1 MKSLKKAP
9 ALQERD
15 STVSM
20 RSSFLT
26 AIGKRR
32 NIRDSHASRDA
43 RKSENQASVDQ
54 NASETCVSGI
64 LDYCQDG
71 NADPIK
77 KLLSTR
83 TAIVK
88 LLQTLNSNID
98 VYGNT
103 CLHVA
108 VAHNDYVLA
117 TVLLVRGAD
126 PNRCNRSGISPLI
139 LSLRL
144 FGSVSKLSQ
153 LLLVHAGKEAVRGE
167 SQEEGFIPSET
178 STPDSVKKKNAKP
191 ISLVLTFNK
200 DPPSTTPSTSPVVDT
215 SKAYTSL
222 TLTSSQ
228 VLIRFQQIVPRAPFS
243 ANAAAFLDLKISYT
257 PDHFLSSQTKSGTT
271 PLMKAAFKGNL
282 DFIRQHLGTRYHPS
296 IDQIDHRGFTA
307 LCYACISGHVATVQ
321 YLVEICGARI
331 EGADS
336 VDIHPWTE
344 EVVPRPLMLASFSG
358 AASVAQYLVKSGAD
372 VNARVGGCT
381 ALMVACWMR
390 RFDVVQVLVGARA
403 VYDKE
408 MGDWVRSGLRKLRRM
423 SGVFWSE
430 DMDLQGWRLVSLVK
444 REGLRKDASLLSS
457 EDMEDAARIIS
468 ILKADQPVVALT
480 QEVTEVDDGVV
491 FDFDQI
497 TEQGGEARF
506 QTIDLTEKLPTR
518 GTELDESFLQVFKC
532 VILLA
537 MAANKHD
544 KATYVVIAAKQIRQ
558 SSTLLSLIDCMRAAD
573 RSSKDYCV
581 PISPHYSKCYSNRL
595 FETSLFANTAHSK
608 VIKDQICAVK
618 ATQEALMFATKMACG
633 IWPPA
638 NALTEMIQAASQ
650 LSKACR
656 LLTELANLTGFYPVL
671 EKALVLKLDS
681 VNENRTSADIE
692 ISLLQHNEFE
702 STSKGWPRPNQLT
715 FQKYTQLNGL
725 RNVESLSKSI
735 AASTAPDPPECQQQ
749 PLSADADTKYFA
761 SLEQSLRRFVVAVN
775 DLKKLQTQKLRDR
788 YIPATK
794 LISERSNQIIEEI
807 QGFDLFVDF
816 AESFDSVILEECDV
830 VAMEATGVTLQITN
844 FPAPALLILD
854 LVQQEVVEAAARVE
868 DIGREASF
876 IWATVETE
884 RKMIESCIPCVMAIK
899 KLFSVAKTVA
909 QKIRSC
915 WEGDVQRQLEW
926 KRKTTQ
932 NEKVQA
938 LFQAWSGGASEA
950 SKERVDISKLNL
962 DDDISGIVFDP
973 KLGGLKGGKLDKI
986 IELITSHN
994 NFDLDMAQT
1003 LLMCHHSF
1011 STSVELLKSLCAR
1024 YECMLPPP
1032 NLNERE
1038 FQTWFEVKCKPVQ
1051 QNVLKVFGIWLN
1063 LYLQED
1069 FVMNELLSSNLR
1081 FFIETTVSEDWESH
1095 AKTLLGTMDSK
1106 TQATGVTPST
1116 SSKHISRAYLPK
1128 GIINIFSLGVDPSAV
1143 FSDATRILEVDALE
1157 FAKQLTLFEFDEFA
1171 LVRPSECLDQI
1182 WSANIEKERAAAKL
1196 QVLTKKQTSCKHQ
1209 SKEYSSPS
1217 ESAISKMIGHTN
1229 KLSLWIA
1236 TTILSCA
1243 NIKIRVL
1250 LLRYFAQCAIKCR
1263 ELSNYNGITGIVAG
1277 LSMAPIA
1284 RLHKTWRK
1292 FGKYYS
1298 SILSD
1303 YEASASIVSPK
1314 GQYANYRKELKD
1326 IKLPAIPFLGVYL
1339 TDITFIDLG
1348 NPELLPCQSPNP
1360 SRSDR
1365 IINFDKCRK
1374 IASVIKEIQKFQ
1386 AVQFVHA
1393 PVDWMQDFFG
1403 RIGEVD
1409 ALFNAGAVTAVVME
1423 QNLGLAVG
1431 NEDGLY
1437 TQSLVVEPREEEDDD
1452 ESDGAE

>member
-1 MKSLKKAP
+1 MKSLKKSP
-9 ALQERD
+9 ALQDRD
-15 STVSM
+15 STASM

-32 NIRDSHASRDA
+32 NIRDSRVSKDP
-43 RKSENQASVDQ
+43 RKSENQASIDQ
-54 NASETCVSGI
+54 NASETCASGI
-64 LDYCQDG
+64 LDFCQDG

-83 TAIVK
+83 AAIAK

-139 LSLRL
+139 LSIRL
-144 FGSVSKLSQ
+144 YGTVSKLSQ
-153 LLLVHAGKEAVRGE
+153 LLLVHGGKEAVRGE
-167 SQEEGFIPSET
+167 SQEDGFIPSET
-178 STPDSVKKKNAKP
+178 STPDSVKKRNAKP
-191 ISLVLTFNK
+191 ISLVLTFGK
-200 DPPSTTPSTSPVVDT
+200 DPPSATAPVTSPIVDT
-215 SKAYTSL
+215 PKSYTSL
-222 TLTSSQ
+222 TLTSTQ
-228 VLIRFQQIVPRAPFS
+228 LQNRFNQIAPRAPFI
-243 ANAAAFLDLKISYT
+243 ATTAAFLDLKISYT
-257 PDHFLSSQTKSGTT
+257 PDHFLSSQHKNGTT
-271 PLMKAAFKGNL
+271 PLMNAAFKGNL
-282 DFIRQHLGTRYHPS
+282 DFIRMHLGTRYHPA
-296 IDQIDHRGFTA
+296 IDKIDSRGFTA

-321 YLVEICGARI
+321 YLVEVCGARI

-336 VDIHPWTE
+336 VEIHPWIE
-344 EVVPRPLMLASFSG
+344 EVVPHPLMLASFSG
-358 AASVAQYLVKSGAD
+358 SASVVQYLIKSGVD
-372 VNARVGGCT
+372 VNARVRGCT
-381 ALMVACWMR
+381 ALMIACWMR

-403 VYDKE
+403 AYDKE
-408 MGDWVRSGLRKLRRM
+408 MGDWVRSGLRKLKRM
-423 SGVFWSE
+423 SFAFWSE
-430 DMDLQGWRLVSLVK
+430 DVELQGWRLVVLAK
-444 REGLRKDASLLSS
+444 RDGVRKDMSLLSS
-457 EDMEDAARIIS
+457 EDMEDAGRVIS
-468 ILKADQPVVALT
+468 ILKADQPVVAVVKE
-480 QEVTEVDDGVV
+480 QAEADDGVV

-558 SSTLLSLIDCMRAAD
+558 SSNLLSLVDCMRSAD

-581 PISPHYSKCYSNRL
+581 PLSPHYSKCYSNRL

-608 VIKDQICAVK
+608 AIKDQISVVK

-638 NALTEMIQAASQ
+638 NALTEMIQAASH

-656 LLTELANLTGFYPVL
+656 LLTELANLVGFYPGL

-692 ISLLQHNEFE
+692 ISLLQQNEFE
-702 STSKGWPRPNQLT
+702 SPSKGWPRPNQLT

-735 AASTAPDPPECQQQ
+735 AASSMDSSDSQQQ
-749 PLSADADTKYFA
+749 PHGADADTKYFA
-761 SLEQSLRRFVVAVN
+761 ALEQSLRRFVIAVN
-775 DLKKLQTQKLRDR
+775 DLKKLQTQKLRDK
-788 YIPATK
+788 YIIATK
-794 LISERSNQIIEEI
+794 LISERSNEIIEEI
-807 QGFDLFVDF
+807 QSFDLFVDF

-830 VAMEATGVTLQITN
+830 VAMEATGITLQITN

-854 LVQQEVVEAAARVE
+854 LVQQEVIEAAAKVE
-868 DIGREASF
+868 DMGREASF

-884 RKMIESCIPCVMAIK
+884 RKMIEACIPCVMAIK

-909 QKIRSC
+909 QKIRCC

-950 SKERVDISKLNL
+950 SKECVDINKLNL

-986 IELITSHN
+986 VELITSHN
-994 NFDLDMAQT
+994 NFDVDMAQT

-1011 STSVELLKSLCAR
+1011 TTSVELLKSLCAR

-1051 QNVLKVFGIWLN
+1051 HNVLKVLGIWLN
-1063 LYLQED
+1063 LYMQED
-1069 FVMNELLSSNLR
+1069 FAMNELLSSNLR
-1081 FFIETTVSEDWESH
+1081 FFLETTVSEDWESH
-1095 AKTLLGTMDSK
+1095 AKALLGTMDSK
-1106 TQATGVTPST
+1106 TQATGVTAST
-1116 SSKHISRAYLPK
+1116 SLKQISRAYLPK
-1128 GIINIFSLGVDPSAV
+1128 GIINIFSLGVDPSAI

-1171 LVRPSECLDQI
+1171 LVRPSGCLDQI

-1196 QVLTKKQTSCKHQ
+1196 QALTKKQSGGAGRQQ
-1209 SKEYSSPS
+1209 SKEYSSPA

-1298 SILSD
+1298 TILSD

-1348 NPELLPCQSPNP
+1348 NPELLPCQQQSPNP
-1360 SRSDR
+1360 ARSDR

-1386 AVQFVHA
+1386 AVQFMHT
-1393 PVDWMQDFFG
+1393 PVEWMQDFFG
-1403 RIGEVD
+1403 RIGEVEAVFD
-1409 ALFNAGAVTAVVME
+1409 GAVVE
-1423 QNLGLAVG
+1423 QNVGLAVG
-1431 NEDGLY
+1431 NEDSLY
-1437 TQSLVVEPREEEDDD
+1437 TQSLIVEPREEEDDD
-1452 ESDGAE
+1452 ESDGGE